1 MALRTD
7 KWLRKD
13 PSDHRS
19 SISLSGSS
27 FGGSFR
33 DDPVR
38 GLGVHVGRCAFA
50 DFVVKDFERDSVP
63 G

>member
-27 FGGSFR
+27 FGGSCR

-38 GLGVHVGRCAFA
+38 GLGVHVGRCARSG
-50 DFVVKDFERDSVP
+50 FVVSDFERDL
-63 G
+63 

>member
-13 PSDHRS
+13 PSDHS
-19 SISLSGSS
+19 SSMSLSGLSV
-27 FGGSFR
+27 GVSFR

-38 GLGVHVGRCAFA
+38 GLGVHVGRCACSG
-50 DFVVKDFERDSVP
+50 FVLSDFERDPVP
-63 G
+63 E